1 MRIALKE
8 DKSSPALWFN
18 QVAKSGTLDENGEIT
33 TIDLIDKA
41 EGEKTSS
48 SNSNARKAVEQQVP
62 GDDDGD
68 DGAGDD
74 DGDDGD
80 GDDDGDDGAGDDDN
94 DDTVS

>member
-18 QVAKSGTLDENGEIT
+18 QVAKSGTLDENGEM

-62 GDDDGD
+62 GDDDG
-68 DGAGDD
+68 
-74 DGDDGD
+74 
-80 GDDDGDDGAGDDDN
+80 AGDDDN

>member
-74 DGDDGD
+74 DGDDG
-80 GDDDGDDGAGDDDN
+80 AGDDYN

>member
-74 DGDDGD
+74 DGDDG
-80 GDDDGDDGAGDDDN
+80 AGDDDN

>member
-18 QVAKSGTLDENGEIT
+18 QVAKSGTLDENGEM

-80 GDDDGDDGAGDDDN
+80 DGAGDDDN

>member
-1 MRIALKE
+1 MPPKE

-33 TIDLIDKA
+33 TIDLIDKT

-80 GDDDGDDGAGDDDN
+80 DGAGDDDN

>member
-1 MRIALKE
+1 MKMEKL
-8 DKSSPALWFN
+8 
-18 QVAKSGTLDENGEIT
+18 
-33 TIDLIDKA
+33 IDLIDKA

-74 DGDDGD
+74 GDDDGDDGAGGA
-80 GDDDGDDGAGDDDN
+80 GDDYGDDGAGDDDN